1 MTHCGAKTHCYIN
14 SLGAPTRIPHYCITT
29 LTPPLTITMSN
40 AMSVVEHADRLM
52 QVAGALFSDKK
63 SIMKNDYVTLAED
76 HMLW

>member
-1 MTHCGAKTHCYIN
+1 
-14 SLGAPTRIPHYCITT
+14 
-29 LTPPLTITMSN
+29 MSN